1 MAKILLK
8 KSFRVKNLKAINF
21 NSLWGYKGIFTTIR
35 LVGKKPKLIL
45 VEEHIKKLNR
55 DTSRFGIDYKL
66 SKEFLLNF
74 INKNSKIKNYDHLL
88 RIAVTKKILSISLR
102 KRNKEDKLFKAQIYR
117 YQRILPSFK
126 NLQYKK
132 IISLQKKINLQKE
145 EILFYFNNKIL
156 EGSTTNLIFVNGNK
170 LFTPKNYY
178 YHGITL
184 EYLIKN
190 LPYKIHRTDINISSL
205 HQFSEILLVG
215 SGKGVVSISF
225 IKQFNWYR
233 SSMKIYNFL
242 SKKYSKILMK

>member
-1 MAKILLK
+1 MIFLSKYFSRANEKI
-8 KSFRVKNLKAINF
+8 NNENIAISND
-21 NSLWGYKGIFTTIR
+21 GIN
-35 LVGKKPKLIL
+35 VNKPKEIIYFLFATDPLTFILFLIEFFISTKINTKNNNKKIGIQSIM
-45 VEEHIKKLNR
+45 VEHGKVKSNCFIIDKKLAYIS
-55 DTSRFGIDYKL
+55 DV
-66 SKEFLLNF
+66 
-74 INKNSKIKNYDHLL
+74 SKIYNKDHKYFTAKFF
-88 RIAVTKKILSISLR
+88 R
-102 KRNKEDKLFKAQIYR
+102 F
-117 YQRILPSFK
+117 QRALPNFK

-156 EGSTTNLIFVNGNK
+156 EGSTTNLIFVNSNK
-170 LFTPKNYY
+170 LFIPKNYY
-178 YHGITL
+178 YYGITL

-233 SSMKIYNFL
+233 SSMKMYNLL
-242 SKKYSKILMK
+242 SKKYSKILLK